1 MPKKRPEELVRIKV
15 SLPASLVAQLNLHF
29 FDPVYGKP
37 EYGKRSALIEQLL
50 RDWLKGQKNEQQD
63 RSERGKD

>member
-1 MPKKRPEELVRIKV
+1 MPKKRPEELARIKV
-15 SLPASLVAQLNLHF
+15 SLPTSLVAQLNLQF

-37 EYGKRSALIEQLL
+37 QYGKRSALIERLL
-50 RDWLKGQKNEQQD
+50 RDWLKGQQSGRER